1 LLGLGE
7 RISTAMTFDGGV
19 DGIGLG
25 GAGVGDEGGLGIS
38 IKDYFNQG
46 L

>member
-1 LLGLGE
+1 MLGLGE

-38 IKDYFNQG
+38 VKDCND
-46 L
+46 